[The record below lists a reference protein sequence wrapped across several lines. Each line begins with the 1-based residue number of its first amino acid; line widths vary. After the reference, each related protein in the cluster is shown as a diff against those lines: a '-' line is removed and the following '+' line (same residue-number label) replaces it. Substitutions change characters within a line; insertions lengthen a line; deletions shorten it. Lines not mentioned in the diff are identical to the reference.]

1 MAGTHNPGTGEPET
15 GGSLRLAGLLCL
27 VSFKPIRD
35 PVSKKKIK
43 IKGWAGFRV
52 PELINQA
59 SVAAACNPSTGGAD
73 RNHGENWLAGRAG
86 ISQLW
91 VQLKT

>member
-59 SVAAACNPSTGGAD
+59 SVAAACNPSTGAAKTGTT
-73 RNHGENWLAGRAG
+73 GKTGWLDELESANSGF
-86 ISQLW
+86 S
-91 VQLKT
+91 